1 MINNCN
7 QARSIYSGIIKSSLS
22 ILLCLAVTTGCRQNA
37 TIFNTGPLTPLINSR
52 YSSNNS
58 VKTLIKL
65 KKDNRI
71 DYQQYMEGR
80 HRYNR
85 AASKINGL
93 ITQIIISIQ
102 ANSQITDNKL
112 FKDQII
118 AAFADSAKFQTYV
131 ETVTISSNTRGG
143 GVGEI
148 LEKINPN
155 TLISTIMTEISA
167 TTKAA
172 RKANSQQ
179 KAIIV
184 CELKSLLLP
193 DFDEVEAGGE
203 FKQYPNDE
211 CAKLIKSKDFAPEP
225 VSPTPTLP
233 KRPTGTPTR

>member
-1 MINNCN
+1 MRNNCN
-7 QARSIYSGIIKSSLS
+7 RPKKIYSRIIKSSLS
-22 ILLCLAVTTGCRQNA
+22 ILLCLAVSTGCRQNA

-102 ANSQITDNKL
+102 ANSRITDNKL

-131 ETVTISSNTRGG
+131 ETVSISSNTRGG
-143 GVGEI
+143 GVGDV

-155 TLISTIMTEISA
+155 KLIPTIITEISA
-167 TTKAA
+167 ATKAA

-193 DFDEVEAGGE
+193 DFDEVEAGSE
-203 FKQYPNDE
+203 LKKYPNDE
-211 CAKLIKSKDFAPEP
+211 CAKLIKSKDFAPEA
-225 VSPTPTLP
+225 VSPTPTPSQPP
-233 KRPTGTPTR
+233 KR